1 MRKQLQAY
9 SGDNSEATKA
19 TVQKL
24 KVSLDKAEKSLKES
38 EYDRY
43 IQDMEELYDDLVS
56 DTETWITQRLDD
68 TDRLIIKAVD
78 ATNQN
83 AEIISNTINNA
94 SNEYSVK
101 LSEKMDTI
109 WNSQENSING
119 INTVVSIYGDIA
131 HDDITSVGSDITSAI
146 TGGNTNVISAINNVQ
161 VSMNQMISELNA
173 IATNNK
179 NTIANV
185 QNSVVN
191 NQNPISS
198 STNTQIP
205 TSKPTSTNN
214 NTSSNSTPVSNNNV
228 STNATLAAKK
238 AMEIAAL
245 TGQITAQ
252 ESKIAKLE
260 KQLKNAQDNYKYN
273 MDGYNKNPR
282 YNGEY
287 YSKALS
293 YQKEAE
299 KIYAQL
305 VNERKYL
312 QALNAKKDFYSYKS
326 GSRNI
331 SKNQLAWTQDG
342 GSELIYRAVDG
353 AILTP
358 LNMGDKVFTHQMS
371 ENLWNLA
378 QVPVPNLNISKNH
391 TASVPPV
398 TISIDGIE
406 MYGVNDPV
414 EFTKQ
419 LTNNLSNNSQV
430 KKIIQD
436 NTIGLALGNNSF
448 TSRKR

>member
-1 MRKQLQAY
+1 MKKQLQAY
-9 SGDNSEATKA
+9 SGDNSESAKSTI
-19 TVQKL
+19 QKL
-24 KVSLDKAEKSLKES
+24 NVSLTKAEKSLKES
-38 EYDRY
+38 EYERY
-43 IQDMEELYDDLVS
+43 IQDMEKLYDDLVS

-68 TDRLIIKAVD
+68 IDGLIIEAVD

-101 LSEKMDTI
+101 LSEKMDAI

-161 VSMNQMISELNA
+161 VYMNQMISELNA

-214 NTSSNSTPVSNNNV
+214 NTSSNSTPSSNNNV

-260 KQLKNAQDNYKYN
+260 KQLKNAQDSYKYN
-273 MDGYNKNPR
+273 MDGYNKNPQWR
-282 YNGEY
+282 
-287 YSKALS
+287 
-293 YQKEAE
+293 
-299 KIYAQL
+299 
-305 VNERKYL
+305 
-312 QALNAKKDFYSYKS
+312 
-326 GSRNI
+326 
-331 SKNQLAWTQDG
+331 
-342 GSELIYRAVDG
+342 
-353 AILTP
+353 IL
-358 LNMGDKVFTHQMS
+358 
-371 ENLWNLA
+371 
-378 QVPVPNLNISKNH
+378 
-391 TASVPPV
+391 
-398 TISIDGIE
+398 
-406 MYGVNDPV
+406 
-414 EFTKQ
+414 
-419 LTNNLSNNSQV
+419 
-430 KKIIQD
+430 
-436 NTIGLALGNNSF
+436 
-448 TSRKR
+448 